1 MLLVLVLV
9 SSALGDDGSHL
20 CDPNQLPPAVQSQL
34 EKDFTSWKIQQPTDL
49 SSSAR
54 QRWHSETPL
63 ACPGIVAGHMQS
75 AGQSTYVLLLVP
87 RNGGSQAYR
96 LIAFSPGNNVRTYT
110 SDVIERWDQGG
121 SSQYFI
127 HGIQIDKVFSAK
139 WVSKLHVK
147 AREGF
152 LFVDAAESEYEA
164 NVYFWADGHYR
175 HEPIDY

>member
-49 SSSAR
+49 SSPAR

-63 ACPGIVAGHMQS
+63 ACPGIVAGHIQS
-75 AGQSTYVLLLVP
+75 AGQNTYVLLLVP
-87 RNGGSQAYR
+87 RSGATQAYR
-96 LIAFSPGNNVRTYT
+96 LVAFGPRTYT
-110 SDVIERWDQGG
+110 PDFIERSDQGG

-127 HGIQIDKVFSAK
+127 HEVQIDKVFSAK
-139 WVSKLHVK
+139 WVGKLHVK

-152 LFVDAAESEYEA
+152 LFVDAAESEYQA
-164 NVYFWADGHYR
+164 DVYFWADGQYR